1 MTDKAE
7 KYKKDVDAL
16 TAKRE
21 AAEQLAKEFH
31 TENEANITR
40 CAQLEETIASM
51 QNEREAIKSESK
63 AAIADANKRLKNL
76 LKDHERQLTTLLPPL
91 HPARKEK
98 QLKFEEVIS
107 VLQKERKNMLAK
119 IKSLEDEIEA
129 AQDES
134 AILEQQVHILSK
146 EVSKHKRQSK
156 EILRALNEVAVVR
169 SEDDS
174 DIPMDEVAVD
184 TQVERRLRKFKQFMQ
199 SRLSE

>member
-1 MTDKAE
+1 
-7 KYKKDVDAL
+7 
-16 TAKRE
+16 
-21 AAEQLAKEFH
+21 
-31 TENEANITR
+31 
-40 CAQLEETIASM
+40 
-51 QNEREAIKSESK
+51 
-63 AAIADANKRLKNL
+63 
-76 LKDHERQLTTLLPPL
+76 
-91 HPARKEK
+91 
-98 QLKFEEVIS
+98 
-107 VLQKERKNMLAK
+107 MLAK
-119 IKSLEDEIEA
+119 IKSLEEEIEA